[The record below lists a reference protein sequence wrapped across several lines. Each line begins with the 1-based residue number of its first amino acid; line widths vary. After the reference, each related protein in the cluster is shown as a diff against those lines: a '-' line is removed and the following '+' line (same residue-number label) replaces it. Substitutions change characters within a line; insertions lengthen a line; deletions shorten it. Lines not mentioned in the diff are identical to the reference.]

1 MFEVIIAGMVWDT
14 YTSYQEA
21 IEVALTL
28 GLGAYVRQY
37 ATA

>member
-14 YTSYQEA
+14 YTTYQEA

-28 GLGAYVRQY
+28 GFGARVRQY

>member
-14 YTSYQEA
+14 YPTYQEA